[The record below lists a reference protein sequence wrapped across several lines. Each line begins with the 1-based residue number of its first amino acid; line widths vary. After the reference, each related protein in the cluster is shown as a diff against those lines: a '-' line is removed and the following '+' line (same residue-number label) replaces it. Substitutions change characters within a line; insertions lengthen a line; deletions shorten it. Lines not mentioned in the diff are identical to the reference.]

1 MDILSIVV
9 VVTTCLLL
17 GFVSWLGIT
26 ATMPPRED
34 KHVREVRRKNQRK
47 EALEREMQRHV
58 QSMASIQSTRFK
70 ARK

>member
-1 MDILSIVV
+1 MIAFIAISV
-9 VVTTCLLL
+9 LLL
-17 GFVSWLGIT
+17 GFMAWLGIT

-34 KHVREVRRKNQRK
+34 KHVREVRRKNRRK

-58 QSMASIQSTRFK
+58 QAMASIQSTRFK